1 MPDTKAS
8 KSAATPKPA
17 TTNKAAKIT
26 PMMQQFME
34 IKIANPGKLLFFRM
48 GDFYELFFDDA
59 VAASLA
65 LNITL
70 TKRGKHNG
78 EDIPMC
84 GVPVHASTEYLQK
97 LAKKGFKVAIVDQ
110 LEDPKEAKKRGPKS
124 IVKRGVVRIVTA
136 GTLTEDSL
144 LNARLNNYLLSI
156 VPNIDSLQA
165 DEAMMAVAWVDIST
179 GNFACETMSLGNV
192 SATVARLEAKEIIY
206 SESLEKFV
214 KPFKNLDNSIDYLE
228 LWAERGAIL
237 SPIAQDSFDSQQ
249 AATHFSQYF
258 DLSDITELGAFNRA
272 ELSALGG
279 LYAYIYETQ
288 KGQMPILQK
297 PDQHQMGSNML
308 IDAATRTSLE
318 ILKTQ
323 TGDKKGSLLNA
334 IDRTVTGHAARLL
347 ANRLSSPLTDQM
359 LIEERLNVI
368 AWFLDQSHYIHDFR
382 ELIKS
387 LPDMERALARLAIG
401 RGGPRDLLSLRT
413 GFLKAQQSEALF
425 IKSEREIWPQD
436 LKIAIENLNLAHCV
450 LNQQLIDNLNDEVP
464 LLARDGGFIR
474 EGLRP
479 DLDEARQL
487 STQGRQYIAGLERKY
502 SEQTSVKNLRI
513 KHNNMLGYF
522 IEVTAA
528 NGDILLN
535 EFKEDFIHRQTM
547 KNVVRFT
554 SVELGELEVKISSA
568 ANKSL
573 EIELQ
578 EFDKLVAKTTEYA
591 PSISQ
596 LAAALAAL
604 DVAASLALLAG
615 EENYCRPKIDDSA
628 VFDIKAGRH
637 IVVEQALKQRNE
649 PAFIANGCQLNIA
662 GDAQDAARITL
673 LTGPNMAG
681 KSTYLRQNALIA
693 ILAQMGCYVPAE
705 YAHIGIIDKL
715 FSRVGA
721 ADDLARG
728 RSTFMVEMVETATI
742 LNQATEKS
750 LVILDEIGRGTAT
763 YDGLSIAWAS
773 IEHLHEHNGCRS
785 LFATHYHEL
794 TALKDKLKYLKNA
807 TMRVAEWN
815 GEVRF
820 LHEVRKGVAER
831 SYGIHVAKLAGL
843 PALVIDRAREVL
855 EYLEKNEKNEIQ
867 QNIVDDLPL
876 FNHSRP
882 KSFSQAA
889 DPVADAL
896 KTRVAN
902 IAPDDLTPK
911 IALDLIY
918 ELKKIANSSI

>member
-1 MPDTKAS
+1 MSNQKVN
-8 KSAATPKPA
+8 KSAHKT
-17 TTNKAAKIT
+17 T

-65 LNITL
+65 LDITL

-84 GVPVHASTEYLQK
+84 GVPVHASTQYLQK
-97 LAKKGFKVAIVDQ
+97 LARKGFKVAIVDQ

-124 IVKRGVVRIVTA
+124 VVKRGVVRIVTA

-144 LNARLNNYLLSI
+144 LNARSNNYLLSI
-156 VPNIDSLQA
+156 VPNVSLS
-165 DEAMMAVAWVDIST
+165 EAGEPMLALAWVDIST
-179 GNFACETMSLGNV
+179 GSFACETMSIGNV
-192 SATVARLEAKEIIY
+192 NATVARLEAKEIIY
-206 SESLEKFV
+206 SPSLEAFIL
-214 KPFKNLDNSIDYLE
+214 PFKQGDTAIDYLE
-228 LWAERGAIL
+228 LWTERGAIL
-237 SPIAQDSFDSQQ
+237 SPCPQDSFDSQQ
-249 AATHFSQYF
+249 ASNNFSTYF
-258 DLSDITELGAFNRA
+258 GLSDIAELGKFNRA

-279 LYAYIYETQ
+279 LYAYIEDTQ
-288 KGQMPILQK
+288 KGQMPILK
-297 PDQHQMGSNML
+297 RPDQHQMGGNML

-318 ILKTQ
+318 ILRTQ
-323 TGDKKGSLLNA
+323 TGEKAGSLLNA

-347 ANRLSSPLTDQM
+347 ANRLSSPSTDQK
-359 LIEERLNVI
+359 LIEERLNMI

-382 ELIKS
+382 DLIKN
-387 LPDMERALARLAIG
+387 LPDIERALARLAIG

-413 GFLKAQQSEALF
+413 AFLKAQQSEALF
-425 IKSEREIWPQD
+425 LKSMRETWPQD
-436 LKIAIENLNLAHCV
+436 LKIAIEDLNLSHCG
-450 LNQQLIDNLNDEVP
+450 LNQMLIDNLNDEVP
-464 LLARDGGFIR
+464 LLSRDGGFIR
-474 EGLRP
+474 DGLRP

-487 STQGRQYIAGLERKY
+487 STQGRQFIAGLERKY
-502 SEQTSVKNLRI
+502 SAQTKVKNLRI

-522 IEVTAA
+522 IEVSAA

-535 EFKEDFIHRQTM
+535 EFKADFIHRQTM
-547 KNVVRFT
+547 KNVVRFS

-568 ANKSL
+568 ANRSL

-578 EFDKLVAKTTEYA
+578 EFEKLVNATTEFA
-591 PSISQ
+591 PNLNK

-615 EENYCRPKIDDSA
+615 EENYCRPKIDDSQI
-628 VFDIKAGRH
+628 FNIENGRH
-637 IVVEQALKQRNE
+637 IVVEQALKLRNE
-649 PAFIANGCQLNIA
+649 PAFIANSCLLNLA
-662 GDAQDAARITL
+662 EKGSQNAARILL

-693 ILAQMGCYVPAE
+693 ILAQMGCYVPAQS
-705 YAHIGIIDKL
+705 AHIGIIDKL

-721 ADDLARG
+721 SDDLARG

-742 LNQATEKS
+742 LNQATQKS

-763 YDGLSIAWAS
+763 YDGLSIAWAT
-773 IEHLHEHNGCRS
+773 IEHLHEQNSCRS

-794 TALKDKLKYLKNA
+794 TGLNDKLKHLKNA

-843 PALVIDRAREVL
+843 PDLVINRATEVL
-855 EYLEKNEKNEIQ
+855 EYLEKNQNDEIK
-867 QNIVDDLPL
+867 QNMIDDLPL
-876 FNHSRP
+876 FSHARP
-882 KSFSQAA
+882 KSFSQPADPAA
-889 DPVADAL
+889 DQL
-896 KTRVAN
+896 KTRVAA
-902 IAPDDLTPK
+902 IIPDDLTPK

-918 ELKKIANSSI
+918 ELKKIANNTV

>member
-1 MPDTKAS
+1 MPNQKNSEAAPQKPVTS
-8 KSAATPKPA
+8 KV
-17 TTNKAAKIT
+17 T
-26 PMMQQFME
+26 PMMRQFME

-59 VAASLA
+59 EAASLA

-78 EDIPMC
+78 KDIPMC
-84 GVPVHASTEYLQK
+84 GVPAHASTEYLQK

-144 LNARLNNYLLSI
+144 LNAKLNNYLLSI
-156 VPNIDSLQA
+156 MPDIGLSEQG
-165 DEAMMAVAWVDIST
+165 EAMLAVAWVDIST
-179 GNFACETMSLGNV
+179 GNFACETMLLGNV
-192 SATVARLEAKEIIY
+192 NATVARLEAKEIVY
-206 SESLEKFV
+206 SPSLTKFV
-214 KPFKNLDNSIDYLE
+214 EPYKTHKNSIDYLE
-228 LWAERGAIL
+228 LWAESGAIM
-237 SPIAQDSFDSQQ
+237 SPSPQDGFDSQT
-249 AATHFSQYF
+249 AASQISQYF
-258 DLSDITELGAFNRA
+258 DLADITELGNFSRA

-279 LYAYIYETQ
+279 LYAYIEETQ
-288 KGQMPILQK
+288 KGQMPILQR

-308 IDAATRTSLE
+308 IDAATRNSLE

-323 TGDKKGSLLNA
+323 TGDKSGSLLNA

-347 ANRLSSPLTDQM
+347 AGRLSSPLTDK
-359 LIEERLNVI
+359 IEIDQRLDII
-368 AWFLDQSHYIHDFR
+368 AWFLENSPYIHDFR
-382 ELIKS
+382 GLIKS
-387 LPDMERALARLAIG
+387 LPDMERALARIAIG
-401 RGGPRDLLSLRT
+401 RGGPRDLLALRT
-413 GFLKAQQSEALF
+413 AFLKAQQSEALF
-425 IKSEREIWPQD
+425 IQSARDVWPQD
-436 LKIAIENLNLAHCV
+436 LKTAIEHLNLAHCE
-450 LNQQLIDNLNDEVP
+450 LNQLLIDNLNEEVP

-474 EGLRP
+474 QGLRP

-502 SEQTSVKNLRI
+502 AEQTKVKNLRI

-522 IEVTAA
+522 IEVSAS
-528 NGDILLN
+528 NGDILLT
-535 EFKEDFIHRQTM
+535 EFKQDFIHRQTM
-547 KNVVRFT
+547 KNVVRFS

-578 EFDKLVAKTTEYA
+578 EFEKLCSATTAYA
-591 PSISQ
+591 PNISK
-596 LAAALAAL
+596 LAMALASL
-604 DVAASLALLAG
+604 DVASSLAVLAG
-615 EENYCRPKIDDSA
+615 EENFCRPKIDDSHI
-628 VFDIKAGRH
+628 FDIENGRH
-637 IVVEQALKQRNE
+637 IVVEQALKSRNE
-649 PAFIANGCQLNIA
+649 PAFIANGCLLNSA
-662 GDAQDAARITL
+662 STKESARILL

-693 ILAQMGCYVPAE
+693 ILAQMGCYVPAQS
-705 YAHIGIIDKL
+705 AHIGIIDKL

-721 ADDLARG
+721 SDDLARG

-742 LNQATEKS
+742 LNQATSKS

-763 YDGLSIAWAS
+763 YDGLSIAWAT
-773 IEHLHEHNGCRS
+773 IEHLHEHNQCRS

-794 TALKDKLKYLKNA
+794 TALKEKLNHLKNA

-843 PALVIDRAREVL
+843 PELVIERATEVL
-855 EYLEKNEKNEIQ
+855 EYLEKNETSEMR
-867 QNIVDDLPL
+867 QNIIDDLPL
-876 FNHSRP
+876 FSHARP
-882 KSFSQAA
+882 KSFTKTT
-889 DPVADAL
+889 DPIAEELKNRMDA
-896 KTRVAN
+896 

-918 ELKKIANSSI
+918 ELKKITNKR

>member
-1 MPDTKAS
+1 MSNLKAS
-8 KSAATPKPA
+8 KSVHKT
-17 TTNKAAKIT
+17 T

-65 LNITL
+65 LDITL

-84 GVPVHASTEYLQK
+84 GVPVHASTQYLQK

-124 IVKRGVVRIVTA
+124 VVKRGVVRIVTA

-156 VPNIDSLQA
+156 VPNVSLS
-165 DEAMMAVAWVDIST
+165 EAGEPMLAVAWVDIST
-179 GNFACETMSLGNV
+179 GGFACETMALGNV
-192 SATVARLEAKEIIY
+192 NATVARLEAKEIIY
-206 SESLEKFV
+206 SSSLEAFIE
-214 KPFKNLDNSIDYLE
+214 PFKQGDTAIDYLE
-228 LWAERGAIL
+228 LWTERGAIL
-237 SPIAQDSFDSQQ
+237 SPCMQDSFDSQQ
-249 AATHFSQYF
+249 ATNNFSTYF
-258 DLSDITELGAFNRA
+258 NLSDITELGGFNRA

-279 LYAYIYETQ
+279 LYAYIEDTQ
-288 KGQMPILQK
+288 KGQMPILK
-297 PDQHQMGSNML
+297 RPDQHQMGSNML

-318 ILKTQ
+318 ILRTQ
-323 TGDKKGSLLNA
+323 TGEKAGSLLNA
-334 IDRTVTGHAARLL
+334 IDRTVTGQAARLL
-347 ANRLSSPLTDQM
+347 AGRLSSPLTDQK
-359 LIEERLNVI
+359 LIEERLNMI
-368 AWFLDQSHYIHDFR
+368 AWFLNQSHYIHDFR
-382 ELIKS
+382 DLIKN
-387 LPDMERALARLAIG
+387 LPDIERALARLAIG

-413 GFLKAQQSEALF
+413 AFLKAQQSEALF
-425 IKSEREIWPQD
+425 LKSNRETWPQD
-436 LKIAIENLNLAHCV
+436 LKIAIENLNLSHCG
-450 LNQQLIDNLNDEVP
+450 LNQMLIDNLNDEVP

-474 EGLRP
+474 DGLRP

-487 STQGRQYIAGLERKY
+487 STQGRQFIAGLERKY
-502 SEQTSVKNLRI
+502 SAQTNVKNLRI

-522 IEVTAA
+522 IEVSAA
-528 NGDILLN
+528 NADVLLN
-535 EFKEDFIHRQTM
+535 EFKADFIHRQTM

-554 SVELGELEVKISSA
+554 SVELGELELKISSA
-568 ANKSL
+568 GNKAL

-578 EFDKLVAKTTEYA
+578 EFEKLVSATTKFA
-591 PSISQ
+591 PNLNK
-596 LAAALAAL
+596 LAGALAAL
-604 DVAASLALLAG
+604 DVAAALALLAG
-615 EENYCRPKIDDSA
+615 EENYCRPKIDDSQ
-628 VFDIKAGRH
+628 VFNIENGRH
-637 IVVEQALKQRNE
+637 IVVEQALKSRNE
-649 PAFIANGCQLNIA
+649 PAFIANGCLLNQA
-662 GDAQDAARITL
+662 EKGAQNSARILL

-693 ILAQMGCYVPAE
+693 ILAQMGCYVPAQS
-705 YAHIGIIDKL
+705 AHIGIIDKL

-721 ADDLARG
+721 SDDLARG

-763 YDGLSIAWAS
+763 YDGLSIAWAT
-773 IEHLHEHNGCRS
+773 IEHLHEQNSCRS

-794 TALKDKLKYLKNA
+794 TGLNDKLKHLKNA

-843 PALVIDRAREVL
+843 PDLVINRATEVL
-855 EYLEKNEKNEIQ
+855 EYLEKNQNDEIK
-867 QNIVDDLPL
+867 QNMIDDLPL
-876 FNHSRP
+876 FNHARP

-889 DPVADAL
+889 DPAADQL
-896 KTRVAN
+896 KQRVLA
-902 IAPDDLTPK
+902 IIPDDLTPK

-918 ELKKIANSSI
+918 ELKRIANDTV

>member
-1 MPDTKAS
+1 MS
-8 KSAATPKPA
+8 KD
-17 TTNKAAKIT
+17 KAAAKNKVT

-59 VAASLA
+59 VAASMA

-84 GVPVHASTEYLQK
+84 GVPVHASTGYLQQ
-97 LAKKGFKVAIVDQ
+97 LARKGFKVAIVDQ

-124 IVKRGVVRIVTA
+124 VVKRGVVRIVTA

-156 VPNIDSLQA
+156 VPNISLSEQG
-165 DEAMMAVAWVDIST
+165 DAMVAVAWVDIST
-179 GNFACETMSLGNV
+179 GNFACETMLLSHVN
-192 SATVARLEAKEIIY
+192 STVARLEAKEIIF
-206 SESLEKFV
+206 SDGLIKFIEPY
-214 KPFKNLDNSIDYLE
+214 KILDNSIDYLE
-228 LWAERGAIL
+228 LWTESGAIL
-237 SPIAQDSFDSQQ
+237 SPNEQASFDSQQ
-249 AATHFSQYF
+249 AVLNFSEYF
-258 DLSDITELGAFNRA
+258 NLDDITEMGEFSRT

-279 LYAYIYETQ
+279 LYSYIHDTQ
-288 KGQMPILQK
+288 KGQMPILK
-297 PDQHQMGSNML
+297 TPDQHQIGSNML

-334 IDRTVTGHAARLL
+334 IDRTITGQAARLL
-347 ANRLSSPLTDQM
+347 ASRLSSPLTDKTS
-359 LIEERLNVI
+359 IENRLDMI
-368 AWFLDQSHYIHDFR
+368 AWFLEQSHFIHDFR
-382 ELIKS
+382 DLIKS
-387 LPDMERALARLAIG
+387 LPDLERALARLAIG
-401 RGGPRDLLSLRT
+401 RGGPRDLLALRT
-413 GFLKAQQSEALF
+413 AFLKAQQSEALF
-425 IKSEREIWPQD
+425 LKSKRDEWPVN
-436 LKIAIENLNLAHCV
+436 LNFAIENLNLSHCD
-450 LNQQLIDNLNDEVP
+450 LNQLLIDNLDEDVP

-474 EGLRP
+474 DGLRP

-487 STQGRQYIAGLERKY
+487 STQGRQFIVKLEQKY
-502 SEQTSVKNLRI
+502 SAQTKVKNLRI

-522 IEVTAA
+522 IEVSAS

-535 EFKEDFIHRQTM
+535 EFKQDFIHRQTM

-568 ANKSL
+568 ANKAL
-573 EIELQ
+573 EIETQ
-578 EFDKLVAKTTEYA
+578 EFDKLVTATVDYA
-591 PSISQ
+591 SNISL
-596 LAAALAAL
+596 LAAALAEL
-604 DVAASLALLAG
+604 DLAASLALLAG
-615 EENYCRPKIDDSA
+615 EENYCRPKIDNDP
-628 VFDIKAGRH
+628 VFEIRNGRH
-637 IVVEQALKQRNE
+637 IVVEQALKARNE
-649 PAFIANGCQLNIA
+649 PAFIANGCLLNMA
-662 GDAQDAARITL
+662 EKGSKSPARITL

-705 YAHIGIIDKL
+705 YANIGIIDRL

-742 LNQATEKS
+742 LNQATDKS

-763 YDGLSIAWAS
+763 YDGLSIAWAT
-773 IEHLHEHNGCRS
+773 IEHLHEHNKCRS

-794 TALKDKLKYLKNA
+794 TALKEKLSHLKNA

-843 PALVIDRAREVL
+843 PELVIERATEVL
-855 EYLEKNEKNEIQ
+855 EYLEKNETSEMR
-867 QNIVDDLPL
+867 QNIIDDLPL
-876 FNHSRP
+876 FSHARP
-882 KSFSQAA
+882 KSFSKTA
-889 DPVADAL
+889 DPIAEELKQKVAA
-896 KTRVAN
+896 
-902 IAPDDLTPK
+902 ISPDELTPK
-911 IALDLIY
+911 VALDLIY
-918 ELKKIANSSI
+918 ELKSLANSTSKN

>member
-1 MPDTKAS
+1 MS
-8 KSAATPKPA
+8 KISADKK
-17 TTNKAAKIT
+17 NKIT

-59 VAASLA
+59 VAASMA

-84 GVPVHASTEYLQK
+84 GVPVHASTGYLQQ
-97 LAKKGFKVAIVDQ
+97 LARKGFKVAIVDQ

-124 IVKRGVVRIVTA
+124 VVKRGVVRIVTA

-156 VPNIDSLQA
+156 VPDINASEQGD
-165 DEAMMAVAWVDIST
+165 AMVAVAWVDIST
-179 GNFACETMSLGNV
+179 GNFACETMLLSHVN
-192 SATVARLEAKEIIY
+192 STVARLEAKEIIY
-206 SESLEKFV
+206 ADGLVKFV
-214 KPFKNLDNSIDYLE
+214 EPYKKHENAVDYLE
-228 LWAERGAIL
+228 LWTESGAIL
-237 SPIAQDSFDSQQ
+237 SPNEPSAFDSQQ
-249 AATHFSQYF
+249 AVQNFSAYF
-258 DLSDITELGAFNRA
+258 DLADITEMGSFGRA

-279 LYAYIYETQ
+279 LYSYIHDTQ
-288 KGQMPILQK
+288 KGQMPILKK
-297 PDQHQMGSNML
+297 PDQHEMGSNML

-323 TGDKKGSLLNA
+323 TGEKKGSLLNA
-334 IDRTVTGHAARLL
+334 IDRTVTGQAARLL
-347 ANRLSSPLTDQM
+347 ANRLSSPLTDKTG
-359 LIEERLNVI
+359 IENRLDMI
-368 AWFLDQSHYIHDFR
+368 GWFLEQSHYIHDFR

-387 LPDMERALARLAIG
+387 LPDLERALARIAIG
-401 RGGPRDLLSLRT
+401 RGGPRDLVALRT
-413 GFLKAQQSEALF
+413 AFLKAQQSEALF
-425 IKSEREIWPQD
+425 VNSEPDSWPVD
-436 LKIAIENLNLAHCV
+436 LKRAIENLHLSHCN
-450 LNQQLIDNLNDEVP
+450 LNQLLIDNLNEEVP

-474 EGLRP
+474 DGLRP
-479 DLDEARQL
+479 DLDESRAL
-487 STQGRQYIAGLERKY
+487 STQGRQFIIKLEKKY
-502 SEQTSVKNLRI
+502 SEHTKVKNLRI

-522 IEVTAA
+522 IEVSAS

-568 ANKSL
+568 ASKAL
-573 EIELQ
+573 EIETV
-578 EFDKLVAKTTEYA
+578 EFDKLVATTVDYA
-591 PSISQ
+591 ASISQ
-596 LAAALAAL
+596 LAGALAEL
-604 DVAASLALLAG
+604 DLAASLALLAG
-615 EENYCRPKIDDSA
+615 EENYCRPKIDDEPI
-628 VFDIKAGRH
+628 FEIKNGRH

-649 PAFIANGCQLNIA
+649 PAFIANGCLLNKAEKA
-662 GDAQDAARITL
+662 GEVAARITL

-705 YAHIGIIDKL
+705 SAHIGIIDRL

-742 LNQATEKS
+742 LNQATDRS

-763 YDGLSIAWAS
+763 YDGLSIAWAT
-773 IEHLHEHNGCRS
+773 IEHLHEHNKCRS

-794 TALKDKLKYLKNA
+794 TALKEKLKHLKNA

-843 PALVIDRAREVL
+843 PSLVIERATEVL
-855 EYLEKNEKNEIQ
+855 EYLEKNETSEMR
-867 QNIVDDLPL
+867 QNIIDDLPL
-876 FNHSRP
+876 FSHARP
-882 KSFSQAA
+882 KSFSKTA
-889 DPVADAL
+889 DPIAEELKKKVAA
-896 KTRVAN
+896 
-902 IAPDDLTPK
+902 IAPDELTPK
-911 IALDLIY
+911 VALDLIY
-918 ELKKIANSSI
+918 ELKSLANSTPKN

>member
-1 MPDTKAS
+1 MSNLKAN
-8 KSAATPKPA
+8 KSVHKT
-17 TTNKAAKIT
+17 T

-59 VAASLA
+59 HAASLA
-65 LNITL
+65 LDITL

-84 GVPVHASTEYLQK
+84 GVPVHASTQYLQK

-124 IVKRGVVRIVTA
+124 VVKRGVVRIVTA

-156 VPNIDSLQA
+156 VPNISLS
-165 DEAMMAVAWVDIST
+165 EAGEPMLAVAWVDIST
-179 GNFACETMSLGNV
+179 GSFACETMALGNV
-192 SATVARLEAKEIIY
+192 NATVARLEAKEIIY
-206 SESLEKFV
+206 SSSLEAFIE
-214 KPFKNLDNSIDYLE
+214 PFKQSDVGIDYLG
-228 LWAERGAIL
+228 LWTERGAIL
-237 SPIAQDSFDSQQ
+237 SPCMQDSFDSQQ
-249 AATHFSQYF
+249 AKSNFSTYF
-258 DLSDITELGAFNRA
+258 GLSDIAELGGFNRA

-279 LYAYIYETQ
+279 LYAYIEDTQ
-288 KGQMPILQK
+288 KGQMPILK
-297 PDQHQMGSNML
+297 RPDQHQMGSNML

-318 ILKTQ
+318 ILRTQ
-323 TGDKKGSLLNA
+323 TGEKAGSLLNA
-334 IDRTVTGHAARLL
+334 IDRTVTGQAARLL
-347 ANRLSSPLTDQM
+347 AGRLSSPLTDQK
-359 LIEERLNVI
+359 LIDERLNMI
-368 AWFLDQSHYIHDFR
+368 AWFLDQSHYIQDFR
-382 ELIKS
+382 DLIKS
-387 LPDMERALARLAIG
+387 LPDIERALARLAIG

-413 GFLKAQQSEALF
+413 AFLKAQQSEALF
-425 IKSEREIWPQD
+425 LKSDRETWPQD
-436 LKIAIENLNLAHCV
+436 LKIAIENLNLSHCD
-450 LNQQLIDNLNDEVP
+450 LNQMLIDNLNDEVP

-474 EGLRP
+474 DGLRP

-487 STQGRQYIAGLERKY
+487 STQGRQFIAGLERKY
-502 SEQTSVKNLRI
+502 SAQTNVKNLRI

-522 IEVTAA
+522 IEVSAA
-528 NGDILLN
+528 NGDVLLN
-535 EFKEDFIHRQTM
+535 EFKADFIHRQTM

-554 SVELGELEVKISSA
+554 SVELGELELKISSA
-568 ANKSL
+568 GNKSL

-578 EFDKLVAKTTEYA
+578 EFEKLVSATTEFA
-591 PSISQ
+591 PNLNK

-604 DVAASLALLAG
+604 DVGAALALLAG
-615 EENYCRPKIDDSA
+615 EENYCRPKIDDSQI
-628 VFDIKAGRH
+628 FNIENGRH
-637 IVVEQALKQRNE
+637 IVVEQALKSRNE
-649 PAFIANGCQLNIA
+649 PAFIANGCLLNQA
-662 GDAQDAARITL
+662 EKGAQNSARILL

-693 ILAQMGCYVPAE
+693 ILAQMGCYVPAQS
-705 YAHIGIIDKL
+705 AHIGIIDKL

-721 ADDLARG
+721 SDDLARG

-742 LNQATEKS
+742 LNQATQKS

-763 YDGLSIAWAS
+763 YDGLSIAWAT
-773 IEHLHEHNGCRS
+773 IEHLHEQNSCRS

-794 TALKDKLKYLKNA
+794 TGLNDKLKHLRNA

-843 PALVIDRAREVL
+843 PDLVINRATEVL
-855 EYLEKNEKNEIQ
+855 EYLEKNQNDEIK
-867 QNIVDDLPL
+867 QNMVDDLPL
-876 FNHSRP
+876 FNHARP

-889 DPVADAL
+889 DPAADQL
-896 KTRVAN
+896 KQRVSA
-902 IAPDDLTPK
+902 IIPDDLTPK

-918 ELKKIANSSI
+918 ELKKIANDTV

>member
-1 MPDTKAS
+1 MSNEKAS
-8 KSAATPKPA
+8 KPVH
-17 TTNKAAKIT
+17 KIT

-70 TKRGKHNG
+70 TKRGKHEG
-78 EDIPMC
+78 KDIPMC
-84 GVPVHASTEYLQK
+84 GVPVHASTGYLQK

-124 IVKRGVVRIVTA
+124 VVKRGVVRIVTA

-156 VPNIDSLQA
+156 VPNISLS
-165 DEAMMAVAWVDIST
+165 ESSEPMLAVAWVDIST
-179 GNFACETMSLGNV
+179 GSFACETMSLNNV
-192 SATVARLEAKEIIY
+192 NATIARLEAKEIIY
-206 SESLEKFV
+206 SESLETFIE
-214 KPFKNLDNSIDYLE
+214 PFKAGNTPVNYLE
-228 LWAERGAIL
+228 LWTERGAIL
-237 SPIAQDSFDSQQ
+237 SPCPQDSFDSQQ
-249 AATHFSQYF
+249 ATSNFSDYF
-258 DLSDITELGAFNRA
+258 DLSNITELGSFNRA

-279 LYAYIYETQ
+279 LYAYIHETQ
-288 KGQMPILQK
+288 KGQMPILK
-297 PDQHQMGSNML
+297 RPDQHEMGSNML

-318 ILKTQ
+318 ILRTQ
-323 TGDKKGSLLNA
+323 TGEKAGSLLNA
-334 IDRTVTGHAARLL
+334 IDRTVTGQAARLL
-347 ANRLSSPLTDQM
+347 AGRLSSPLTDQKT
-359 LIEERLNVI
+359 IENRLNMI

-382 ELIKS
+382 DLIKS
-387 LPDMERALARLAIG
+387 LPDIERALARLAIG

-413 GFLKAQQSEALF
+413 AFLKAQQSEALF
-425 IKSEREIWPQD
+425 LNSERESWPQD
-436 LKIAIENLNLAHCV
+436 LKTAIQNLNLSHCN
-450 LNQQLIDNLNDEVP
+450 LNQLLIDNLDDEVP

-474 EGLRP
+474 DGLRP

-502 SEQTSVKNLRI
+502 GQHTGVKNLRI

-522 IEVTAA
+522 IEVSAA

-535 EFKEDFIHRQTM
+535 QFKADFIHRQTM

-568 ANKSL
+568 GNRSL

-578 EFDKLVAKTTEYA
+578 EFEKLVNATTDFA
-591 PSISQ
+591 PNLNK
-596 LAAALAAL
+596 LAAALAEL
-604 DVAASLALLAG
+604 DVAAALALLAG
-615 EENYCRPKIDDSA
+615 EENYCRPKIDDSQI
-628 VFDIKAGRH
+628 FNIENGRH
-637 IVVEQALKQRNE
+637 IVVEQALKSRNE
-649 PAFIANGCQLNIA
+649 PAFIANGCLLNQA
-662 GDAQDAARITL
+662 EKDSQKSARILL

-693 ILAQMGCYVPAE
+693 ILAQMGCYVPAQS
-705 YAHIGIIDKL
+705 AHIGIIDKL

-721 ADDLARG
+721 SDDLARG

-742 LNQATEKS
+742 LNQATQKS

-763 YDGLSIAWAS
+763 YDGLSIAWAT
-773 IEHLHEHNGCRS
+773 IEHLHEQNGCRS

-794 TALKDKLKYLKNA
+794 TGLNDKLKHLKNA

-843 PALVIDRAREVL
+843 PDLVINRATEVL
-855 EYLEKNEKNEIQ
+855 EYLEKNQNKEIK
-867 QNIVDDLPL
+867 QNMVDDLPL
-876 FNHSRP
+876 FNHARP

-889 DPVADAL
+889 DPVADQL
-896 KTRVAN
+896 KTRVAG
-902 IAPDDLTPK
+902 IVPDDLTPK

-918 ELKKIANSSI
+918 ELKKIANKVT